1 MYLMPY
7 SFKFILGRETS
18 KNLDEYF
25 FKTLETL
32 GLNSLIECGANE
44 ASASMMANK
53 IGIEALAIEANPHT
67 YKKITPP
74 SNYKFTKL
82 NFGLGDKTGLLKFY
96 MPTKNHTAGSATF
109 KPKKGVDYH
118 ISKVPVKKLDEIL
131 EHTKYIDRSFALWIN
146 VEGMQYEVLSGAQ
159 NTLMS
164 KNCKMI
170 KIEVEDLEIFE
181 GQKWLSRDVIRYL
194 EKFNFELMY
203 RDFEYE
209 NQYNLFFLRRDMLD
223 IVDSE
228 LFYLEVFQKKH
239 IGIKDC
245 VFNLLKNKQ
254 FKREA
259 KALVLLLLGKK
270 LGNRIAAFAGS
281 KASKEY
287 NTSV

>member
-1 MYLMPY
+1 
-7 SFKFILGRETS
+7 
-18 KNLDEYF
+18 
-25 FKTLETL
+25 
-32 GLNSLIECGANE
+32 
-44 ASASMMANK
+44 
-53 IGIEALAIEANPHT
+53 
-67 YKKITPP
+67 
-74 SNYKFTKL
+74 
-82 NFGLGDKTGLLKFY
+82 
-96 MPTKNHTAGSATF
+96 
-109 KPKKGVDYH
+109 
-118 ISKVPVKKLDEIL
+118 
-131 EHTKYIDRSFALWIN
+131 
-146 VEGMQYEVLSGAQ
+146 MQYEVLSGAQ